1 MSDPIKFGAGKTYLA
16 VHSGTTVPF
25 DGEISIETMM
35 TETDYLVSYDDG
47 GEFSV
52 ETTQEDLKPAHEAV
66 AEDVVTMESGG
77 NLKLTMDAGNIDNFA
92 LAVGASAAAAKTLSG
107 RVGKG
112 IAVGPRQPQKL
123 TLLHKSPHLDDPSK
137 EDFLYLPRVV
147 AEMNVTYTHVKGVRK
162 AEVTFKTLRSH
173 QDGTNSS
180 LDMRMTSEMG
190 GHSYEWSED

>member
-1 MSDPIKFGAGKTYLA
+1 MSDPIKFGAGKTYIA
-16 VHSGTTVPF
+16 VHSGTTPPF
-25 DGEISIETMM
+25 DGEIPIETMI
-35 TETDYLVSYDDG
+35 TEVDFFVSYDEG
-47 GEFSV
+47 GEFTV

-77 NLKLTMDAGNIDNFA
+77 SLKLTIDAGNVDNFA
-92 LAVGASAAAAKTLSG
+92 LIMGAAAAAAKTLSG

-123 TLLHKSPHLDDPSK
+123 TLLHKSPHLDAPSK

-147 AEMNVTYTHVKGVRK
+147 ADMNVTYKHVKGVRK

-173 QDGTNSS
+173 QDETNSS

-190 GHSYEWSED
+190 GHAYEWSED

>member
-1 MSDPIKFGAGKTYLA
+1 MSDPIKFGAGKTYFA
-16 VHSGTTVPF
+16 VHSGTTSPF
-25 DGEISIETMM
+25 DGEIPIETMI
-35 TETDYLVSYDDG
+35 TETDCLVSYDDG
-47 GEFSV
+47 GEFTA

-77 NLKLTMDAGNIDNFA
+77 NLKLTIDAGNIDNFA

-112 IAVGPRQPQKL
+112 IVVGPRQPQKL
-123 TLLHKSPHLDDPSK
+123 TFLHKSPHLDDPSK
-137 EDFLYLPRVV
+137 EDFLYLPRLV
-147 AEMNVTYTHVKGVRK
+147 AEMNVTFTLVKGVRK
-162 AEVTFKTLRSH
+162 AEVTFSTLRSH

-190 GHSYEWSED
+190 GHAYEWCED